1 MTSPH
6 LAILAAV
13 ATNRVIGINNTLPWH
28 LPADLKHFKALTL
41 GQIVVMGRRT
51 FESIGRPLPERTNV
65 VLTRQQNLVLPGIVT
80 AQSIHDVLGQFAN
93 DPRSIFIIGGAQI
106 YQDSLPLCQRL
117 YLTEIQ
123 QPFVGDTFFPVLNGN
138 EWRELSRI
146 VNHDSSGVVPEFHFV
161 VLERNY

>member
-1 MTSPH
+1 MMQPR

-13 ATNRVIGINNTLPWH
+13 ATNGVIGINNTLPWH

-65 VLTRQQNLVLPGIVT
+65 VLTRQPDLTLPGVIVV
-80 AQSIHDVLGQFAN
+80 QSIQDVLDQFAN
-93 DPRSIFIIGGAQI
+93 DPRPIFVIGGAQV
-106 YQDSLPLCQRL
+106 YQETLSLCQRL

-123 QPFVGDTFFPVLNGN
+123 QAFAGDTFFPALNHD
-138 EWRELSRI
+138 EWHELSREI
-146 VNHDSSGVVPEFHFV
+146 HHDPSGTVPEFHFV
-161 VLERNY
+161 VLERNR